1 MSFSLV
7 TRALALSAVIGLT
20 LAGCARPDEP
30 AEDVA
35 ESEPVVEETVEEVV
49 DVPRHPLTGEE
60 VAEGSVTGPAVM
72 AKIDHE
78 NRPYVNLHRADIV
91 IQQLIPQNG
100 TRYLAVFHSDVPDQ
114 VGYVRSFRPHDLY
127 MASPFQGLLASSG
140 MFALVV
146 PFWEDTGDAGVRNYV
161 WD

>member
-1 MSFSLV
+1 MPASLLS
-7 TRALALSAVIGLT
+7 RSLAVAAIAGLT

-30 AEDVA
+30 VEEVA
-35 ESEPVVEETVEEVV
+35 QSEPVVEETVEEVIE
-49 DVPRHPLTGEE
+49 VPRHPLTGEE

-127 MASPFQGLLASSG
+127 MATPFQGLLA
-140 MFALVV
+140 
-146 PFWEDTGDAGVRNYV
+146 
-161 WD
+161 